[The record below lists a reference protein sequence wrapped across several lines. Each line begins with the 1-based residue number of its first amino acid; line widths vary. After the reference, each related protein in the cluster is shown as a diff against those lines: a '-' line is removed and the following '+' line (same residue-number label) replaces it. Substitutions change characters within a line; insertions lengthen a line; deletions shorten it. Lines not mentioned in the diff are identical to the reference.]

1 MPGRRTIVAIS
12 SPPGGGARAVLRLS
26 GERAGELVAARL
38 QRSVPATRGVYPGR
52 IRDAE
57 GGVPCLWFWMPG
69 PHSYTREDVAELHIP
84 GAAPLVDAVLE
95 AFLHDGAALAAPGEF
110 TRRAFENGR
119 LDLTEAEGVL
129 GLIEAADLAAARSAA
144 QLLAG
149 GLKSRVA
156 ILREGLDGL
165 RALAEA
171 SLDFDT
177 DETGHVATTELKRRA
192 LELASNLREA
202 LVFEE
207 QRTSSRG
214 RSRIVLAGRPNA
226 GKSSLFNHLA
236 ALELTRAAL
245 VSELAGSTRD
255 GKHALWNVQGVEV
268 ELHDAPGFGAT
279 ALGADPDAQAER
291 LADETRRSADIVLW
305 TLPADAL
312 SADLLTDRARFP
324 KDATVIPLLTK
335 ADLADVQAAR
345 RFTEAAGL
353 DPHGWL
359 WVSSAWGAA
368 GRGLLTLEA
377 RGTASAPL
385 GNLGALSAAV
395 AEALGL
401 VQTGPR
407 VSQAAS
413 LGRELSTRH
422 RAALRRGLD
431 VLEEAEGALSLGIPL
446 DLVAETLRE
455 ATAELD
461 AITGQTT
468 AEDLLDR
475 IFAGFCLGK

>member
-1 MPGRRTIVAIS
+1 MPDRRTIVAIS

-26 GERAGELVAARL
+26 GARAGEFVAARL
-38 QRSVPATRGVYPGR
+38 QCALPAQRGVYPGR
-52 IRDAE
+52 FHDDE

-69 PHSYTREDVAELHIP
+69 PRSYTREDVAELHLP
-84 GAAPLVDAVLE
+84 GAAPLVEAVLE
-95 AFLHDGAALAAPGEF
+95 AFICDGAALAAPGEF

-144 QLLAG
+144 QLLGG

-156 ILREGLDGL
+156 ILRDGLEGL

-192 LELASNLREA
+192 IELASNLREA

-214 RSRIVLAGRPNA
+214 RSRVVLAGRPNA

-236 ALELTRAAL
+236 DLDPTRAAL

-255 GKHALWNVQGVEV
+255 GKQAMWNVAGVEV
-268 ELHDAPGFGAT
+268 ELHDAPGFMA
-279 ALGADPDAQAER
+279 AVSNVDPDDKAQH
-291 LADETRRSADIVLW
+291 LADETRRGADIVLW
-305 TLPADAL
+305 TLSADAL
-312 SADLLTDRARFP
+312 TPDLLADAARLP
-324 KDATVIPLLTK
+324 QEATVLALLTK
-335 ADLADVQAAR
+335 ADLVDAQAA
-345 RFTEAAGL
+345 ELVAHAAGL
-353 DPHGWL
+353 DPESWL
-359 WVSSAWGAA
+359 WVSSAWRTA
-368 GRGLLTLEA
+368 GRGLSSLAPAAAPKARPGDWSALTRA
-377 RGTASAPL
+377 IAD
-385 GNLGALSAAV
+385 
-395 AEALGL
+395 ALGL

-407 VSQAAS
+407 VTHAAS

-431 VLEEAEGALSLGIPL
+431 VLEEAENALSLGISL

-468 AEDLLDR
+468 AEGLLDR